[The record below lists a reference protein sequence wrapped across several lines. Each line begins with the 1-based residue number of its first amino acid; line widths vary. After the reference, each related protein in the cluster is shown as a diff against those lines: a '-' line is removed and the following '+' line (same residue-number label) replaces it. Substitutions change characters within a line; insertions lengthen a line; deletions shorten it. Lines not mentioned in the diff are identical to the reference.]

1 MINELLHI
9 LNARLRLRLAAVLA
23 VSLLLSACSEAPLPD
38 GHDELV
44 ELKLRVAPGFD
55 VSTRANSVDV
65 QNGEFDDDTEIGV
78 FILDDDRNEFASA
91 ADESFSSHTYL
102 KYENLKYTYKAS
114 DGSLTL
120 VSGEGVNTM
129 LSERGMTAPMLVK
142 NSRIVVIAYAPYVDD
157 MTYDKLMLTP
167 EPTIRDDQ
175 TNEADI
181 KASDFILGTPRDYRN
196 SFVYDGETPVTL
208 SMRHQLSRIV
218 LKFTPASLL
227 EIINAENPLTVSSLT
242 VKAQNVPNS
251 TSSTVRLDD
260 AKENYV
266 FPTDGYTLGEVVMAQ
281 YNYTESK
288 VLSASDNT
296 DMVATAIVLPYTYS
310 ANSDEKPRFKIEI
323 KYVENGKIETKSISL
338 SPRNANQDITL
349 GRGQSHNFILGTPQN
364 NPNSFSPGSDDDNS
378 VLDDLYVDDADGNM
392 VDNN

>member
-9 LNARLRLRLAAVLA
+9 FNTRLRLRLAAVLA
-23 VSLLLSACSEAPLPD
+23 VLLLLSACSETPLPD
-38 GHDELV
+38 GHDDELV

-65 QNGEFDDDTEIGV
+65 QNGEFDDGTEIGV

-181 KASDFILGTPRDYRN
+181 KASDFILGTPADRTN
-196 SFVYDGETPVTL
+196 SFVFDGKPVSI
-208 SMRHQLSRIV
+208 SMRHQLARMV

-227 EIINAENPLTVSSLT
+227 EIVNAGKAEAERITSITASSMTVTALNAPKSTTSAISL
-242 VKAQNVPNS
+242 
-251 TSSTVRLDD
+251 DE

-266 FPTDGYTLGEVVMAQ
+266 FLSDGFALGEVKMAQYGEVVMSADKRD
-281 YNYTESK
+281 ES
-288 VLSASDNT
+288 
-296 DMVATAIVLPYTYS
+296 VATAIVLPYTY
-310 ANSDEKPRFKIEI
+310 ATDNQPKFKIEY
-323 KYVENGKIETKSISL
+323 KVGGETKSITLKLRDL
-338 SPRNANQDITL
+338 SQSITL
-349 GRGQSHNFILGTPQN
+349 GRGQSRTFKLK
-364 NPNSFSPGSDDDNS
+364 NPDSFTPGSDDNNS
-378 VLDDLYVDDADGNM
+378 VLDNLFVDDADGNK
-392 VDNN
+392 VGDDGEVW